1 MRPGQRRQ
9 PGLQYGIYLLGL
21 QAINFGIDKIPP
33 VTLFGIAAQVNYILS
48 ACQVILEKRI
58 QDSK

>member
-21 QAINFGIDKIPP
+21 QALNFGVDKIPP
-33 VTLFGIAAQVNYILS
+33 VTLFGIAAQV
-48 ACQVILEKRI
+48 
-58 QDSK
+58 